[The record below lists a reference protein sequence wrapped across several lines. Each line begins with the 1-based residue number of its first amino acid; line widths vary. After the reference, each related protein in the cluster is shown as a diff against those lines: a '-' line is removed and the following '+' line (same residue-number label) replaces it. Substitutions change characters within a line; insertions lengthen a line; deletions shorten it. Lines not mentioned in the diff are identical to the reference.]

1 MCEGILMDAPDLTP
15 VLPRPRSSV
24 SGCLTVLLVA
34 AAIIIAYRRRTPVA
48 FLIAI
53 GLFFFAFV
61 LQAGVRF
68 SQKVMKVV
76 ATPRGVA
83 WYHPVKGGGD
93 LRWADIGA
101 LTIREEDVAGEA
113 ALILIPKGRE
123 QGETLIAVAG
133 DLASSPAKGRERLK
147 ELLAVVLRHIPPETV
162 IDRPT
167 RAWLERNMGRGE
179 AGEGPPSVE

>member
-1 MCEGILMDAPDLTP
+1 MDAPDLTP
-15 VLPRPRSSV
+15 VLPRPRPSV

-53 GLFFFAFV
+53 GLFLFAFV

-83 WYHPVKGGGD
+83 WYHPVKGGGE
-93 LRWADIGA
+93 LRWTDIGA
-101 LTIREEDVAGEA
+101 LTVREEDVGGES
-113 ALILIPKGRE
+113 ALILIPKDRE
-123 QGETLIAVAG
+123 QGGTLIAVAG
-133 DLASSPAKGRERLK
+133 DLASSPARGRERMK
-147 ELLAVVLRHIPPETV
+147 ELLAVILRHIPPETV

-167 RAWLERNMGRGE
+167 RAWLERNLGGE
-179 AGEGPPSVE
+179 AARQVPPPVE